1 MTTLKIHHRIPI
13 MPRGP
18 DVHRIDHVFPV
29 LLLHVSTEKAGPQT
43 SKHSRKGHDVLR
55 TVRSN
60 GLSADQQRAAVSIH
74 CDQTQNKEL
83 HDFAGE
89 VFVGLPA
96 LYSTDELS
104 LWMSQSPMTGLKVTS
119 RITRK

>member
-1 MTTLKIHHRIPI
+1 

-18 DVHRIDHVFPV
+18 DVHRIDHVFLV
-29 LLLHVSTEKAGPQT
+29 LLLHVFFGKVGPQT

-60 GLSADQQRAAVSIH
+60 GLSTDQQRAAVRIH
-74 CDQTQNKEL
+74 CDQTQNKEP

-89 VFVGLPA
+89 VFVGLPVVV
-96 LYSTDELS
+96 LD
-104 LWMSQSPMTGLKVTS
+104 
-119 RITRK
+119 R